1 MVSAQAMSRFPA
13 TPQWTADRRL
23 VEPTP
28 KMLAVMVWVVLTG
41 ALYHLGDE
49 GPLTREPLGQRAGAP
64 GEAGPE
70 GGALR
75 GGAPGEAGSDAD
87 GLRGCVAGGKETF
100 IARIVDFVR
109 HANARP
115 GALG

>member
-1 MVSAQAMSRFPA
+1 M
-13 TPQWTADRRL
+13 
-23 VEPTP
+23 
-28 KMLAVMVWVVLTG
+28 VLTG

-49 GPLTREPLGQRAGAP
+49 GPLTREPLGQRAGALGAP
-64 GEAGPE
+64 GETGETGVSEETEPE

-87 GLRGCVAGGKETF
+87 GLRGCAAGEAESDSGGLRGCAAGGKEAF